1 MKRKSNE
8 NRYESYNI
16 KFHEKVR
23 KSYLKLAR
31 RSKRIRIIDGTQSRL
46 NVHKSIIDIL
56 NKSNFLKIKIPY
68 TLDNE

>member
-23 KSYLKLAR
+23 QSYLKLAE
-31 RSKRIRIIDGTQSRL
+31 RSKRIKIIDGTQSRL
-46 NVHKSIIDIL
+46 DVHKCIIDIL
-56 NKSNFLKIKIPY
+56 NKSKFLKIKIPY
-68 TLDNE
+68 SLEND